1 MAGLSCQ
8 PDMPGQGII
17 MQKILVVEDDIII
30 CGGVKIFLESKGY
43 KAGCAYSLADA
54 ENALPGSYNLIILD
68 INLPDGNGLDLCRKI
83 HKEYQIPIIFLSAD
97 DTDEDMIKGFKAG
110 CDDYIAKPFSTELLN
125 QRIMAV
131 LRRSAQ
137 NTGSSLFQ
145 YKDMS
150 VDFGKMQVYTNNVL
164 VKLSVTEYKLLELLI
179 KNMGQ
184 VLTRETII
192 EKIWDCD
199 ENYIDSNTL
208 NVHIRRLRQ
217 KLEPDDKNPQYI
229 RTVFGIGYTYGD

>member
-1 MAGLSCQ
+1 
-8 PDMPGQGII
+8 
-17 MQKILVVEDDIII
+17 MQKILVIEDDIII

-43 KAGCAYSLADA
+43 KADCAYSLEDA
-54 ENALPGSYNLIILD
+54 KAALTRSYNLIILD
-68 INLPDGNGLDLCRKI
+68 INLPDGNGIDLCRKI
-83 HKEYQIPIIFLSAD
+83 CKERQIPVIFLSAD
-97 DTDEDMIKGFKAG
+97 DTDDDMIKGFKAG

-131 LRRSAQ
+131 LRR
-137 NTGSSLFQ
+137 TGQKTENDLFQ

-150 VDFGKMQVYTNNVL
+150 VDFRKMQVYINNTII
-164 VKLSVTEYKLLELLI
+164 KLSATEYKLLELLI

-199 ENYIDSNTL
+199 ENFIDGNTL

>member
-1 MAGLSCQ
+1 
-8 PDMPGQGII
+8 
-17 MQKILVVEDDIII
+17 MQRILIVEDDIII

-43 KAGCAYSLADA
+43 KADCVYSLAQA
-54 ENALPGSYNLIILD
+54 ERALASSYSLIILD
-68 INLPDGNGLDLCRKI
+68 INLPDGSGLDLCSRI
-83 HKEYQIPIIFLSAD
+83 HKERHVPVIFLSAD

-131 LRRSAQ
+131 LRRTEQ
-137 NTGSSLFQ
+137 GINNDLFQ

-150 VDFGKMQVYTNNVL
+150 VDFDKMQVLVNNNL

-179 KNMGQ
+179 KNKGQ
-184 VLTRETII
+184 VMTRETII
-192 EKIWDCD
+192 ERIWGCD
-199 ENYIDSNTL
+199 ESFIDGNTL
-208 NVHIRRLRQ
+208 NVHVRRLRQ
-217 KLEPDDKNPQYI
+217 KLEPDDKDPQYI

>member
-1 MAGLSCQ
+1 
-8 PDMPGQGII
+8 
-17 MQKILVVEDDIII
+17 MQKILIVEDDVII
-30 CGGVKIFLESKGY
+30 CGGIKIFLESKGY
-43 KAGCAYSLADA
+43 KADCAYSLADA
-54 ENALPGSYNLIILD
+54 ENALSGSYNLIVLD
-68 INLPDGNGLDLCRKI
+68 INLPDGNGLDLCSKLHNER
-83 HKEYQIPIIFLSAD
+83 QIPVIFLSAN

-131 LRRSAQ
+131 LRRAGQ
-137 NTGSSLFQ
+137 NTENDLFQ
-145 YKDMS
+145 YRDMS
-150 VDFGKMQVYTNNVL
+150 VDFRKMQVYINNTL
-164 VKLSVTEYKLLELLI
+164 IKLSVTEYKLLELLI

-199 ENYIDSNTL
+199 GNFIDGNTL

>member
-1 MAGLSCQ
+1 
-8 PDMPGQGII
+8 
-17 MQKILVVEDDIII
+17 MQRILIVEDDVII
-30 CGGVKIFLESKGY
+30 CGGVKIFLENKGY
-43 KAGCAYSLADA
+43 KADCAYSLAEA
-54 ENALPGSYNLIILD
+54 EEALSSSYSLVILD
-68 INLPDGNGLDLCRKI
+68 INLPDGNGLDLCSRI
-83 HKEYQIPIIFLSAD
+83 YKECRVPVIFLSAD
-97 DTDEDMIKGFKAG
+97 DTDEDMVKGFKAG
-110 CDDYIAKPFSTELLN
+110 CDDYIAKPFSTDLLN

-131 LRRSAQ
+131 LRR
-137 NTGSSLFQ
+137 TGQGIKSDLFQ

-150 VDFGKMQVYTNNVL
+150 IDFGKMQVYINNEP
-164 VKLSVTEYKLLELLI
+164 VKLSVTEYRLLELLV

-192 EKIWDCD
+192 EKIWGCD
-199 ENYIDSNTL
+199 ESFIDGNTL

>member
-1 MAGLSCQ
+1 
-8 PDMPGQGII
+8 
-17 MQKILVVEDDIII
+17 MQKILIVEDDIII
-30 CGGVKIFLESKGY
+30 CGGIKIFLESKGY
-43 KAGCAYSLADA
+43 KADCAYSLADA
-54 ENALPGSYNLIILD
+54 ENALSGSYNLIVLD
-68 INLPDGNGLDLCRKI
+68 INLPDGNGLDLCSKLHNER
-83 HKEYQIPIIFLSAD
+83 QIPVIFLSAN

-131 LRRSAQ
+131 LRRTGQ
-137 NTGSSLFQ
+137 NTENDLFQ

-150 VDFGKMQVYTNNVL
+150 VDFRKMQVYINNTL
-164 VKLSVTEYKLLELLI
+164 IKLSVTEYKLLELLI

-192 EKIWDCD
+192 ERIWDCD
-199 ENYIDSNTL
+199 ENFIDGNTL

>member
-1 MAGLSCQ
+1 
-8 PDMPGQGII
+8 
-17 MQKILVVEDDIII
+17 MQKILIVEDDIII

-43 KAGCAYSLADA
+43 KADCAYSLAD
-54 ENALPGSYNLIILD
+54 SYNLIILD
-68 INLPDGNGLDLCRKI
+68 INLPDGNGLDLCSII
-83 HKEYQIPIIFLSAD
+83 HKERQIPVIFLSAD

-131 LRRSAQ
+131 LRRTRQ
-137 NTGSSLFQ
+137 NTGNDLFQ

-150 VDFGKMQVYTNNVL
+150 VDFKKMQVYINNGL

-192 EKIWDCD
+192 ERIWDCD
-199 ENYIDSNTL
+199 ENFIDSNTL

>member
-1 MAGLSCQ
+1 
-8 PDMPGQGII
+8 
-17 MQKILVVEDDIII
+17 MQKILIVEDDIII

-43 KAGCAYSLADA
+43 KADCAYSLADA
-54 ENALPGSYNLIILD
+54 ETALSGSYNLIILD
-68 INLPDGNGLDLCRKI
+68 INLPDGNGLDLCSII
-83 HKEYQIPIIFLSAD
+83 HKERQIPVIFLSAD

-131 LRRSAQ
+131 LRRSGQ
-137 NTGSSLFQ
+137 NTGNALFQ

-150 VDFGKMQVYTNNVL
+150 VDFKKMQVYINNRL

-192 EKIWDCD
+192 ERIWDCD
-199 ENYIDSNTL
+199 ENFIDSNTL

>member
-1 MAGLSCQ
+1 
-8 PDMPGQGII
+8 
-17 MQKILVVEDDIII
+17 MQRILIVEDDIII

-43 KAGCAYSLADA
+43 KADCAYSLAEA
-54 ENALPGSYNLIILD
+54 EAALSGSYNLIILD
-68 INLPDGNGLDLCRKI
+68 INLPDGNGLDLCNII
-83 HKEYQIPIIFLSAD
+83 HKERQIPVIFLSAD
-97 DTDEDMIKGFKAG
+97 DTDEDMVKGFMAG

-131 LRRSAQ
+131 LRRAGQGVTSD
-137 NTGSSLFQ
+137 LFQ

-150 VDFGKMQVYTNNVL
+150 ADFGKMQVSINNEP
-164 VKLSVTEYKLLELLI
+164 VKLSVTEYKILELLI

-192 EKIWDCD
+192 ERIWGCD
-199 ENYIDSNTL
+199 ESFIDGNTL

>member
-1 MAGLSCQ
+1 
-8 PDMPGQGII
+8 
-17 MQKILVVEDDIII
+17 MQKILIVEDDIII

-43 KAGCAYSLADA
+43 KADCAYSLAEA
-54 ENALPGSYNLIILD
+54 EAALSGSYNLIILD
-68 INLPDGNGLDLCRKI
+68 INLPDGNGLDLCSII
-83 HKEYQIPIIFLSAD
+83 HKERQIPVIFLSAD

-131 LRRSAQ
+131 LRRTRQ
-137 NTGSSLFQ
+137 NTGNDLFQ

-150 VDFGKMQVYTNNVL
+150 VDFKKMQVYINNGL

-192 EKIWDCD
+192 ERIWDCD
-199 ENYIDSNTL
+199 ENFIDSNTL

>member
-1 MAGLSCQ
+1 
-8 PDMPGQGII
+8 
-17 MQKILVVEDDIII
+17 MQKILIVEDDIII

-43 KAGCAYSLADA
+43 EADCAYSLADA
-54 ENALPGSYNLIILD
+54 ETALSGSYNLIILD
-68 INLPDGNGLDLCRKI
+68 INLPDGNGLDLCSMIRK
-83 HKEYQIPIIFLSAD
+83 ERQIPVIFLSAD

-131 LRRSAQ
+131 LRRSGQ
-137 NTGSSLFQ
+137 NTGNGLFQ

-150 VDFGKMQVYTNNVL
+150 VDFRKMQVYINNEL

-192 EKIWDCD
+192 ERIWDCD
-199 ENYIDSNTL
+199 ENFIDSNTL

>member
-1 MAGLSCQ
+1 
-8 PDMPGQGII
+8 
-17 MQKILVVEDDIII
+17 
-30 CGGVKIFLESKGY
+30 
-43 KAGCAYSLADA
+43 
-54 ENALPGSYNLIILD
+54 
-68 INLPDGNGLDLCRKI
+68 
-83 HKEYQIPIIFLSAD
+83 
-97 DTDEDMIKGFKAG
+97 MIKGFKAG

-131 LRRSAQ
+131 LRRTGQ
-137 NTGSSLFQ
+137 NTGNDLFQ

-150 VDFGKMQVYTNNVL
+150 VDFKKMQVYINNCL

-192 EKIWDCD
+192 ERIWDCD
-199 ENYIDSNTL
+199 ENFIDSNTL

>member
-1 MAGLSCQ
+1 
-8 PDMPGQGII
+8 
-17 MQKILVVEDDIII
+17 MQKILIVEDDIII

-43 KAGCAYSLADA
+43 KADCAYSLAEA
-54 ENALPGSYNLIILD
+54 EAALSGSYNLIILD
-68 INLPDGNGLDLCRKI
+68 INLPDGNGLDLCNII
-83 HKEYQIPIIFLSAD
+83 HKERQIPVIFLSAD

-131 LRRSAQ
+131 LRRAGQGVASD
-137 NTGSSLFQ
+137 LFQ

-150 VDFGKMQVYTNNVL
+150 ADFGKMQVSINNEP
-164 VKLSVTEYKLLELLI
+164 VKLSVTEYKILELLI

-192 EKIWDCD
+192 ERIWGCD
-199 ENYIDSNTL
+199 ESFIDGNTL

>member
-1 MAGLSCQ
+1 
-8 PDMPGQGII
+8 
-17 MQKILVVEDDIII
+17 MQRILIVEDDVII
-30 CGGVKIFLESKGY
+30 CGGVKIFLENKGY
-43 KAGCAYSLADA
+43 KTDCAYSLAEA
-54 ENALPGSYNLIILD
+54 EEALSSSYSLVILD
-68 INLPDGNGLDLCRKI
+68 INLPDGNGLDLCSRI
-83 HKEYQIPIIFLSAD
+83 YKECRVPVIFLSAD
-97 DTDEDMIKGFKAG
+97 DTDEDMVKGFKAG

-131 LRRSAQ
+131 LRR
-137 NTGSSLFQ
+137 TGQGIKSDLFQ

-150 VDFGKMQVYTNNVL
+150 IDFGKMQVYINNEP
-164 VKLSVTEYKLLELLI
+164 VKLSVTEYRLLELLV

-192 EKIWDCD
+192 EKIWGCD
-199 ENYIDSNTL
+199 ESFIDGNTL

>member
-1 MAGLSCQ
+1 MS
-8 PDMPGQGII
+8 
-17 MQKILVVEDDIII
+17 KNEFI
-30 CGGVKIFLESKGY
+30 CDCNI
-43 KAGCAYSLADA
+43 
-54 ENALPGSYNLIILD
+54 
-68 INLPDGNGLDLCRKI
+68 I
-83 HKEYQIPIIFLSAD
+83 HKERQIPVIFLSAD

-131 LRRSAQ
+131 LRRTGQ
-137 NTGSSLFQ
+137 NTGNDLFQ

-150 VDFGKMQVYTNNVL
+150 VDFKKMQVYINNCL

-192 EKIWDCD
+192 ERIWDCD
-199 ENYIDSNTL
+199 ENFIDSNTL

>member
-1 MAGLSCQ
+1 
-8 PDMPGQGII
+8 
-17 MQKILVVEDDIII
+17 MQKILIVEDDIII
-30 CGGVKIFLESKGY
+30 CGGIKIFLESKGY
-43 KAGCAYSLADA
+43 KADCAYSLADA
-54 ENALPGSYNLIILD
+54 ENALSGSYNLIVLD
-68 INLPDGNGLDLCRKI
+68 INLPDGNGLDLCSKLHNER
-83 HKEYQIPIIFLSAD
+83 QIPVIFLSAN

-131 LRRSAQ
+131 LRRAGQ
-137 NTGSSLFQ
+137 NKENDLFQ

-150 VDFGKMQVYTNNVL
+150 VDFRKMQVYINNTL

-192 EKIWDCD
+192 ERIWDCD
-199 ENYIDSNTL
+199 ENFIDGNTL

-217 KLEPDDKNPQYI
+217 KLEPDGKNPQYI

>member
-1 MAGLSCQ
+1 
-8 PDMPGQGII
+8 
-17 MQKILVVEDDIII
+17 MQKILIVEDDIII
-30 CGGVKIFLESKGY
+30 CGGIKIFLESKGY
-43 KAGCAYSLADA
+43 KADCAYSLADA
-54 ENALPGSYNLIILD
+54 ENALSGSYNLIVLD
-68 INLPDGNGLDLCRKI
+68 INLPDGNGLDLCSKLHNER
-83 HKEYQIPIIFLSAD
+83 QIPVIFLSAN

-131 LRRSAQ
+131 LRRTGQ
-137 NTGSSLFQ
+137 NTENDLFQ

-150 VDFGKMQVYTNNVL
+150 VDFRKMQVYINNTL
-164 VKLSVTEYKLLELLI
+164 IKLSVTEYKLLELLI

-199 ENYIDSNTL
+199 GNFIDGNTL